1 MDFKDESA
9 SASSESVGDAR
20 GGHKQ
25 DGLLHLSDRHHQGR
39 AGQAGQ
45 AGGQIKDPVLQV
57 DN

>member
-20 GGHKQ
+20 GGHAE
-25 DGLLHLSDRHHQGR
+25 DGLLHLLDRHHQGG

-45 AGGQIKDPVLQV
+45 AEGQI
-57 DN
+57 